1 MIKLLLWTAWAD
13 SRNKFA
19 KADDIIKLK
28 QGGKRKMEKMIKKMK
43 KSMFMFCAGLLLL
56 GWLFCAELPGRD
68 ARRRYRQKVSSR
80 TKRKAAAAYRGVY
93 GWSRFYLV
101 LHIGCGQRRNEG
113 TGAWI

>member
-1 MIKLLLWTAWAD
+1 
-13 SRNKFA
+13 
-19 KADDIIKLK
+19 
-28 QGGKRKMEKMIKKMK
+28 MEKMIKKMK

-56 GWLFCAELPGRD
+56 GWLFRAELPG
-68 ARRRYRQKVSSR
+68 AGCPAEVSAKSVSSR